1 MSKITM
7 SSLNNLSSWK
17 EIGNHSNKISQ
28 KSLNEIFKED
38 KDRFNKFSI
47 QEKDLLL
54 DFSKNHI
61 DNKMMKLFSQLLV
74 DIDLKGK
81 IHDLFNGEKI
91 NTSENRSVLHFL
103 LRGSYTSKTKELYEN
118 DVKKGLDKLKLFS
131 KKFQNGEL
139 KGYSGKIIKNVINIG
154 IGGSDLG
161 PKMICEALKY
171 YSNRSVNNYFI
182 SNVDPSNLSEV
193 LLNVDP
199 KESIFIISSKS
210 FGTIE
215 TLKNANVC
223 KNWFY
228 NQSKN
233 SESLKK
239 HFFGVTANTKRAKEF
254 GIEEN
259 NIFPIWDWVGGR
271 YSLWSSVG
279 LPIILKIGFEN
290 FEMLL
295 NGANEIDNHFREQP
309 FNNNIPVV
317 LGCLGVLYNNFHNCE
332 THAIFPYDDYLKYL
346 PMYLQQ
352 ADMES
357 NGKNISKNSSE
368 VNYNTG
374 PIIWGD
380 VGTNG
385 QHSFFQLIHQG
396 TKKIPCDFIGFVN
409 SNNEKEELHEILLSN
424 MIGQTM
430 ALMKGKNGAEVEKE
444 LGNKNKYN
452 NYDILKN
459 SKIFKGNKP
468 SNTLLFNKLTP
479 YNLGRLIAIYEH
491 KIFVQGSIWN
501 INSFDQWGVE
511 LGKVLSDEV
520 YNKLKNKD
528 KSYIDNSTK
537 GQLDFIEKFRQ

>member
-1 MSKITM
+1 M

-17 EIGNHSNKISQ
+17 EIGNHSNKISE
-28 KSLNEIFKED
+28 KSLNEIFRED

-81 IHDLFNGEKI
+81 IHDLFDGEKI

-317 LGCLGVLYNNFHNCE
+317 LGCLGILYNNFHNCE

-430 ALMKGKNGAEVEKE
+430 ALMKGKNGTEVEKE

>member
-1 MSKITM
+1 M
-7 SSLNNLSSWK
+7 SSLNKLSSWIN
-17 EIGNHSNKISQ
+17 IGNHFKKISD
-28 KSLNEIFKED
+28 KSLNEMFKQD

-47 QEKDLLL
+47 QSESLLL

-61 DNKMMKLFSQLLV
+61 DDKMMKLFSQLL
-74 DIDLKGK
+74 DQIDLKGK
-81 IHDLFNGEKI
+81 MKDFYNGKKI

-103 LRGSYTSKTKELYEN
+103 LRGSYNSKTKELYYS
-118 DVKKGLDKLKLFS
+118 DVKKGLDKLKSFS
-131 KKFQNGEL
+131 KKFRNGDI
-139 KGYSGKIIKNVINIG
+139 KGCSGKKIKNVINIG

-161 PKMICEALKY
+161 PKMICEALKC
-171 YSNRSVNNYFI
+171 YSNRDIQNYFI

-193 LLNVDP
+193 LQNIDP
-199 KESIFIISSKS
+199 NESIFIISSKS

-215 TLKNANVC
+215 TLKNANIC

-228 NQSKN
+228 NHTKTSEDVKN
-233 SESLKK
+233 

-254 GIEEN
+254 GIDEN

-290 FEMLL
+290 FEKLL
-295 NGANEIDNHFREQP
+295 SGANEIDNHFKNEP
-309 FNNNIPVV
+309 YDKNIPII
-317 LGCLGVLYNNFHNCE
+317 LACLGVLYNNFHNCE
-332 THAIFPYDDYLKYL
+332 THAIFPYDHYLKYL

-357 NGKNISKNSSE
+357 NGKNTSKDSLE
-368 VNYNTG
+368 VKYSTG
-374 PIIWGD
+374 PILWGD

-430 ALMKGKNGAEVEKE
+430 ALMKGKKMEEVEKE
-444 LGNKNKYN
+444 LGSKTKYS
-452 NYDILKN
+452 NYEILKN
-459 SKIFKGNKP
+459 SKVFKGNKP
-468 SNTLLFNKLTP
+468 SNTLLFDKLSP

-491 KIFVQGSIWN
+491 KIFVQGCIWN

-511 LGKVLSDEV
+511 LGKMLSDEI
-520 YNKLKNKD
+520 YKKINKND
-528 KSYIDNSTK
+528 RSNIDNSTS
-537 GQLDFIEKFRQ
+537 GQLDFIKKFRQ

>member
-1 MSKITM
+1 M
-7 SSLNNLSSWK
+7 SSLNKLSSWK
-17 EIGNHSNKISQ
+17 EIGNHSNKISE
-28 KSLNEIFKED
+28 KSLNEIFMED

-47 QEKDLLL
+47 LENDLLL

-61 DNKMMKLFSQLLV
+61 DDKMMELFSRLLV

-81 IHDLFNGEKI
+81 IHNLFNGEKI

-103 LRGSYTSKTKELYEN
+103 LRGTYTSKTKELYEN
-118 DVKKGLDKLKLFS
+118 DVKKGLEKLKLFS
-131 KKFQNGEL
+131 KKFQNGEII
-139 KGYSGKIIKNVINIG
+139 GYSGKKIKNVINIG

-161 PKMICEALKY
+161 PKMICEGLKY

-193 LLNVDP
+193 LLNIDP
-199 KESIFIISSKS
+199 EESIFIISSKS

-215 TLKNANVC
+215 TLKNANIC
-223 KNWFY
+223 KNWFKDKSHN
-228 NQSKN
+228 NQ
-233 SESLKK
+233 SLKK
-239 HFFGVTANTKRAKEF
+239 HFFGVTANTKKAKAF

-279 LPIILKIGFEN
+279 LPIILKIGYEN

-295 NGANEIDNHFREQP
+295 NGANEIDNHFREKP
-309 FNNNIPVV
+309 FDKNIPVV
-317 LGCLGVLYNNFHNCE
+317 LACLGILYNNFHNCE

-357 NGKNISKNSSE
+357 NGKNISKDSSE

-374 PIIWGD
+374 PILWGD

-396 TKKIPCDFIGFVN
+396 TKKIPCDFIGFIN

-424 MIGQTM
+424 MVGQTM
-430 ALMKGKNGAEVEKE
+430 ALMKGKNVLEVKEE
-444 LGNKNKYN
+444 LGDESKYT
-452 NYDILKN
+452 NYEIIKN
-459 SKIFKGNKP
+459 SKVFKGNKP
-468 SNTLLFNKLTP
+468 SNTLLFDKLTP

-491 KIFVQGSIWN
+491 KIFVQGCIWN

-511 LGKVLSDEV
+511 LGKVLSDEI
-520 YNKLKNKD
+520 YEKIKNKD
-528 KSYIDNSTK
+528 RSEIDNSTK

>member
-1 MSKITM
+1 M

-171 YSNRSVNNYFI
+171 YSNRSLNNYFI

-317 LGCLGVLYNNFHNCE
+317 LGCLGILYNNFHNCE

>member
-1 MSKITM
+1 M
-7 SSLNNLSSWK
+7 SSLNKLSSWK
-17 EIGNHSNKISQ
+17 EIGNHSNKISE
-28 KSLNEIFKED
+28 KSLNEIFMED

-47 QEKDLLL
+47 LENDLLL

-61 DNKMMKLFSQLLV
+61 DDKMMELFSRLLV

-81 IHDLFNGEKI
+81 IHNLFNGEKI

-103 LRGSYTSKTKELYEN
+103 LRGTYTSKTKELYEN
-118 DVKKGLDKLKLFS
+118 DVKKGLKKLKLFS
-131 KKFQNGEL
+131 KKFQNGEII
-139 KGYSGKIIKNVINIG
+139 GYSGKKIKNVINIG

-161 PKMICEALKY
+161 PKMICEGLKY

-193 LLNVDP
+193 LLNINP
-199 KESIFIISSKS
+199 EESIFIISSKS

-215 TLKNANVC
+215 TLKNANIC
-223 KNWFY
+223 KNWFKDK
-228 NQSKN
+228 SKN
-233 SESLKK
+233 TQNLKK
-239 HFFGVTANTKRAKEF
+239 HFFGVTANTKKAKAF

-279 LPIILKIGFEN
+279 LPIILKIGYEN

-295 NGANEIDNHFREQP
+295 NGANEIDNHFREKP
-309 FNNNIPVV
+309 FDKNIPVV
-317 LGCLGVLYNNFHNCE
+317 LACLGILYNNFHNCE

-357 NGKNISKNSSE
+357 NGKNISKDSSE

-374 PIIWGD
+374 PILWGD

-396 TKKIPCDFIGFVN
+396 TKKIPCDFIGFIN

-424 MIGQTM
+424 MVGQTM
-430 ALMKGKNGAEVEKE
+430 ALMKGKNILEVKEE
-444 LGNKNKYN
+444 LGDESKYT
-452 NYDILKN
+452 NYEIIKN
-459 SKIFKGNKP
+459 SKVFKGNKP
-468 SNTLLFNKLTP
+468 SNTILFNKLTP

-491 KIFVQGSIWN
+491 KIFVQGCIWN

-511 LGKVLSDEV
+511 LGKVLSDEI
-520 YNKLKNKD
+520 YQKIKNKD
-528 KSYIDNSTK
+528 RSDIDNSTK

>member
-1 MSKITM
+1 M
-7 SSLNNLSSWK
+7 SSLNKLSSWK
-17 EIGNHSNKISQ
+17 EIGNHSNKISE
-28 KSLNEIFKED
+28 KSLNEIFRED

-47 QEKDLLL
+47 QERDLLL

-61 DNKMMKLFSQLLV
+61 DDKMMKLFSQLLG

-81 IHDLFNGEKI
+81 IYDLFNGEKI

-118 DVKKGLDKLKLFS
+118 DVKKGLDKLKSFS
-131 KKFQNGEL
+131 KKFQNGQIV
-139 KGYSGKIIKNVINIG
+139 GYSGKIIKNVINIG

-161 PKMICEALKY
+161 PKMICEGLKY
-171 YSNRSVNNYFI
+171 YSNRNVTNYFI

-193 LLNVDP
+193 LLDIDP
-199 KESIFIISSKS
+199 EESIFIISSKS

-223 KNWFY
+223 KNWFKDQSNS
-228 NQSKN
+228 NQ
-233 SESLKK
+233 SLKK
-239 HFFGVTANTKRAKEF
+239 HFFGVTANTKKAKEF

-295 NGANEIDNHFREQP
+295 NGANEIDNHFKEQP
-309 FNNNIPVV
+309 FDKNIPVI
-317 LGCLGVLYNNFHNCE
+317 LACLGILYNNFHNCE

-357 NGKNISKNSSE
+357 NGKNISKDSSE

-374 PIIWGD
+374 PILWGD

-424 MIGQTM
+424 MVGQTM
-430 ALMKGKNGAEVEKE
+430 ALMKGKNILEVKEE
-444 LGNKNKYN
+444 LGSDSKYI
-452 NYDILKN
+452 NYEILKN
-459 SKIFKGNKP
+459 SKVFKGNKP
-468 SNTLLFNKLTP
+468 SNTLLFDKLTP

-491 KIFVQGSIWN
+491 KIFVQGCIWN

-520 YNKLKNKD
+520 YKKIKNKD
-528 KSYIDNSTK
+528 RSDIDTSTI

>member
-1 MSKITM
+1 M
-7 SSLNNLSSWK
+7 SSLNKLSSWK
-17 EIGNHSNKISQ
+17 EIGNHSNKIRE
-28 KSLNEIFKED
+28 KSLNEIFMED

-47 QEKDLLL
+47 QENDLLL

-61 DNKMMKLFSQLLV
+61 DDKMMKLFSQLLV

-103 LRGSYTSKTKELYEN
+103 LRGTYTSKTKELYEN
-118 DVKKGLDKLKLFS
+118 DVKKGLEKLKLFS
-131 KKFQNGEL
+131 KKFQNGEII
-139 KGYSGKIIKNVINIG
+139 GYSGKKIKNVINIG

-161 PKMICEALKY
+161 PKMICEGLKY

-193 LLNVDP
+193 LLNIDP
-199 KESIFIISSKS
+199 EESIFIISSKS

-215 TLKNANVC
+215 TLKNANIC
-223 KNWFY
+223 KNWFKDK
-228 NQSKN
+228 SKN
-233 SESLKK
+233 NQSLKK
-239 HFFGVTANTKRAKEF
+239 HFFGVTANTKKAKAF

-279 LPIILKIGFEN
+279 LPIILKIGYEN

-295 NGANEIDNHFREQP
+295 NGANEIDNHFREKP
-309 FNNNIPVV
+309 FDKNIPVV
-317 LGCLGVLYNNFHNCE
+317 LACLGILYNNFHNCE

-357 NGKNISKNSSE
+357 NGKNISKDSSE

-374 PIIWGD
+374 PILWGD

-409 SNNEKEELHEILLSN
+409 SNNEKRELHEILLSN
-424 MIGQTM
+424 MVGQTM
-430 ALMKGKNGAEVEKE
+430 ALMKGKNILEVKEE
-444 LGNKNKYN
+444 LGDESKYT
-452 NYDILKN
+452 NYEIIKN

-468 SNTLLFNKLTP
+468 SNTLLFDKLTP

-491 KIFVQGSIWN
+491 KIFVQGCIWN

-520 YNKLKNKD
+520 YEKIKNKD
-528 KSYIDNSTK
+528 RSEIDNSTI

>member
-1 MSKITM
+1 M
-7 SSLNNLSSWK
+7 SSLNKLSSWIN
-17 EIGNHSNKISQ
+17 IGNHFKKISD
-28 KSLNEIFKED
+28 KSLNEMFKQD

-47 QEKDLLL
+47 QSESLLL

-61 DNKMMKLFSQLLV
+61 DDKMMKLFSQLL
-74 DIDLKGK
+74 DQIDLKGK
-81 IHDLFNGEKI
+81 MKDFYNGKKI

-103 LRGSYTSKTKELYEN
+103 LRGSYNSKTKELYYS
-118 DVKKGLDKLKLFS
+118 DVKKGLDKLKSFS
-131 KKFQNGEL
+131 KKFRNGDI
-139 KGYSGKIIKNVINIG
+139 KGCSGKKIKNVINIG

-161 PKMICEALKY
+161 PKMICEALKC
-171 YSNRSVNNYFI
+171 YSNRDIQNYFI

-193 LLNVDP
+193 LQNIDP
-199 KESIFIISSKS
+199 NESIFIISSKS

-215 TLKNANVC
+215 TLKNANIC

-228 NQSKN
+228 NHIKTSKDVKN
-233 SESLKK
+233 

-254 GIEEN
+254 GIDEN

-290 FEMLL
+290 FEKLL
-295 NGANEIDNHFREQP
+295 SGANEIDNHFKNEP
-309 FNNNIPVV
+309 YDKNIPII
-317 LGCLGVLYNNFHNCE
+317 LACLGVLYNNFHNCE
-332 THAIFPYDDYLKYL
+332 THAIFPYDHYLKYL

-357 NGKNISKNSSE
+357 NGKNTSKDSLE
-368 VNYNTG
+368 VKYSTG
-374 PIIWGD
+374 PILWGD

-430 ALMKGKNGAEVEKE
+430 ALMKGKKMEEVEKE
-444 LGNKNKYN
+444 LGSKTKYS
-452 NYDILKN
+452 NYEILKN
-459 SKIFKGNKP
+459 SKVFKGNKP
-468 SNTLLFNKLTP
+468 SNTLLFDKLTP

-491 KIFVQGSIWN
+491 KIFVQGCIWN

-511 LGKVLSDEV
+511 LGKMLSEEV
-520 YNKLKNKD
+520 YKKINKND
-528 KSYIDNSTK
+528 RSNIDNSTS
-537 GQLDFIEKFRQ
+537 GQLDFIKKFRQ

>member
-1 MSKITM
+1 M
-7 SSLNNLSSWK
+7 SSLNKLSSWID
-17 EIGNHSNKISQ
+17 IGNHSKKISN
-28 KSLNEIFKED
+28 KSLNEMFKED

-47 QEKDLLL
+47 QSESLLL

-61 DNKMMKLFSQLLV
+61 DDKMMKLFSQLL
-74 DIDLKGK
+74 DEIDLKGK
-81 IHDLFNGEKI
+81 MKDFYNGKKI

-103 LRGSYTSKTKELYEN
+103 LRGSYNSKTKELYYS
-118 DVKKGLDKLKLFS
+118 DVKKGLDKLKSFS
-131 KKFQNGEL
+131 KKFRNGDI
-139 KGYSGKIIKNVINIG
+139 KGYSGKKIKNVINIG

-161 PKMICEALKY
+161 PKMICEALKC
-171 YSNRSVNNYFI
+171 YSNRDIQNYFI

-193 LLNVDP
+193 LQNIDP
-199 KESIFIISSKS
+199 NESIFIISSKS

-215 TLKNANVC
+215 TLKNANIC

-228 NQSKN
+228 NHIKTSEDVKN
-233 SESLKK
+233 

-254 GIEEN
+254 GIDEN

-290 FEMLL
+290 FEKLL
-295 NGANEIDNHFREQP
+295 SGANEIDNHFKNEP
-309 FNNNIPVV
+309 YDKNIPII
-317 LGCLGVLYNNFHNCE
+317 LACLGVLYNNFHNCE
-332 THAIFPYDDYLKYL
+332 THAIFPYDHYLKYL

-357 NGKNISKNSSE
+357 NGKNTSKDSLE
-368 VNYNTG
+368 VKYSTG
-374 PIIWGD
+374 PILWGD

-430 ALMKGKNGAEVEKE
+430 ALMKGKKMEEVEKE
-444 LGNKNKYN
+444 LGSKTKYS
-452 NYDILKN
+452 NYEILKN
-459 SKIFKGNKP
+459 SKVFKGNKP
-468 SNTLLFNKLTP
+468 SNTLLFDKLTP

-491 KIFVQGSIWN
+491 KIFVQGCIWN

-511 LGKVLSDEV
+511 LGKMLSEEV
-520 YNKLKNKD
+520 YKKINKND
-528 KSYIDNSTK
+528 RSNIDNSTS
-537 GQLDFIEKFRQ
+537 GQLDFIKKFRQ

>member
-1 MSKITM
+1 M

-81 IHDLFNGEKI
+81 INDLFNGEKI

-215 TLKNANVC
+215 TLKNANLC

-317 LGCLGVLYNNFHNCE
+317 LGCLGILYNNFHNCE

>member
-1 MSKITM
+1 M
-7 SSLNNLSSWK
+7 SSLNKLSSWK
-17 EIGNHSNKISQ
+17 EIGNHSNKITE
-28 KSLNEIFKED
+28 KSLNEIFMED

-47 QEKDLLL
+47 LENDLLL

-61 DNKMMKLFSQLLV
+61 DDKMMELFTQLLV

-103 LRGSYTSKTKELYEN
+103 LRGTYTSKTKELYEN
-118 DVKKGLDKLKLFS
+118 DVKEGLEKLKLFS
-131 KKFQNGEL
+131 KKFQNEEII
-139 KGYSGKIIKNVINIG
+139 GYSGKKIKNVINIG

-161 PKMICEALKY
+161 PKMICEGLKY

-193 LLNVDP
+193 LLNIDP
-199 KESIFIISSKS
+199 EESIFIISSKS

-215 TLKNANVC
+215 TLKNANIC
-223 KNWFY
+223 KNWFKDKSHN
-228 NQSKN
+228 NQ
-233 SESLKK
+233 SLKK
-239 HFFGVTANTKRAKEF
+239 HFFGVTANTKKAKAF

-279 LPIILKIGFEN
+279 LPIILKIGYEN

-295 NGANEIDNHFREQP
+295 NGANEIDNHFREKP
-309 FNNNIPVV
+309 FDKNIPVV
-317 LGCLGVLYNNFHNCE
+317 LACLGILYNNFHNCE

-357 NGKNISKNSSE
+357 NGKNISKDSSE

-374 PIIWGD
+374 PILWGD

-396 TKKIPCDFIGFVN
+396 TKKIPCDFVGFVN

-424 MIGQTM
+424 MVGQTM
-430 ALMKGKNGAEVEKE
+430 ALMKGKNILEVKEE
-444 LGNKNKYN
+444 LGNESKYT
-452 NYDILKN
+452 NYEIIKN
-459 SKIFKGNKP
+459 SKVFKGNKP
-468 SNTLLFNKLTP
+468 SNTILFDKLTP

-491 KIFVQGSIWN
+491 KIFVQGCIWN

-511 LGKVLSDEV
+511 LGKVLSDEI
-520 YNKLKNKD
+520 YEKIKNKD
-528 KSYIDNSTK
+528 RSDIDNSTK

>member
-1 MSKITM
+1 M
-7 SSLNNLSSWK
+7 SSLNKLSSWK
-17 EIGNHSNKISQ
+17 EIGNHSNKISE
-28 KSLNEIFKED
+28 KSLNEIFKKD

-54 DFSKNHI
+54 DFSKNHL
-61 DNKMMKLFSQLLV
+61 DDKMMKLFSQLLV

-118 DVKKGLDKLKLFS
+118 DVKKGLEKLKLFS
-131 KKFQNGEL
+131 KKFQNGEII
-139 KGYSGKIIKNVINIG
+139 GYSGKKIKNVINIG

-161 PKMICEALKY
+161 PKMICEGLKY

-193 LLNVDP
+193 LLNIDP
-199 KESIFIISSKS
+199 EESIFIISSKS

-215 TLKNANVC
+215 TLKNANIC
-223 KNWFY
+223 KNWFKDK
-228 NQSKN
+228 SKN
-233 SESLKK
+233 NQSLKK
-239 HFFGVTANTKRAKEF
+239 HFFGVTANTKKAKAF

-279 LPIILKIGFEN
+279 LPIILKIGYEN

-295 NGANEIDNHFREQP
+295 NGANEIDNHFREKP
-309 FNNNIPVV
+309 FDKNIPVV
-317 LGCLGVLYNNFHNCE
+317 LACLGILYNNFHNCE

-357 NGKNISKNSSE
+357 NGKNISKDLSE

-374 PIIWGD
+374 PILWGD

-424 MIGQTM
+424 MVGQTM
-430 ALMKGKNGAEVEKE
+430 ALMKGKNILDVKEE
-444 LGNKNKYN
+444 LGDESKYT
-452 NYDILKN
+452 NYEIIKN
-459 SKIFKGNKP
+459 SKVFKGNKP
-468 SNTLLFNKLTP
+468 SNTLLFDKLTP

-491 KIFVQGSIWN
+491 KIFVQGCIWN

-511 LGKVLSDEV
+511 LGKVLSDKV
-520 YNKLKNKD
+520 YEKIKNKD
-528 KSYIDNSTK
+528 RSDIDNSTR

>member
-1 MSKITM
+1 M
-7 SSLNNLSSWK
+7 SSLNKLSSWK
-17 EIGNHSNKISQ
+17 EIGNHSNKISER
-28 KSLNEIFKED
+28 SLNEIFMED

-47 QEKDLLL
+47 QENDLLL
-54 DFSKNHI
+54 DYSKNHI
-61 DNKMMKLFSQLLV
+61 DDKMMKLFSQLMD

-103 LRGSYTSKTKELYEN
+103 LRGTYTSKTKELYET
-118 DVKKGLDKLKLFS
+118 DVKKGLDKLKSFS
-131 KKFQNGEL
+131 KKFQNGEIV
-139 KGYSGKIIKNVINIG
+139 GYSGKKIKNVINIG

-161 PKMICEALKY
+161 PKMICEGLKY
-171 YSNRSVNNYFI
+171 FSDRSVNNYFI

-193 LLNVDP
+193 LLNINP
-199 KESIFIISSKS
+199 EESIFIISSKS

-215 TLKNANVC
+215 TLKNANIC
-223 KNWFY
+223 KNWFEGRS
-228 NQSKN
+228 NNNK
-233 SESLKK
+233 SLKK
-239 HFFGVTANTKRAKEF
+239 HFFGVTANTKKAKAF

-279 LPIILKIGFEN
+279 LPIILKIGYEN

-295 NGANEIDNHFREQP
+295 NGANDIDNHFREKP
-309 FNNNIPVV
+309 FDKNIPVV
-317 LGCLGVLYNNFHNCE
+317 LACLGILYNNFHNCE

-357 NGKNISKNSSE
+357 NGKNISKDSSE

-374 PIIWGD
+374 PILWGD

-424 MIGQTM
+424 MVGQTM
-430 ALMKGKNGAEVEKE
+430 ALMKGKNILEVEEE
-444 LGNKNKYN
+444 LGDESKYI
-452 NYDILKN
+452 NYEVIKN

-468 SNTLLFNKLTP
+468 SNTLLFDNLTP

-491 KIFVQGSIWN
+491 KIFVQGCIWN

-511 LGKVLSDEV
+511 LGKVLSDEI
-520 YNKLKNKD
+520 YEKIKSKD
-528 KSYIDNSTK
+528 RSDIDNSTK
-537 GQLDFIEKFRQ
+537 GQLDFIDKFRQ

>member
-1 MSKITM
+1 M
-7 SSLNNLSSWK
+7 SSLNKLSSWK
-17 EIGNHSNKISQ
+17 EIGNHSNKITE
-28 KSLNEIFKED
+28 KSLNEIFMED

-47 QEKDLLL
+47 QENDLLL

-61 DNKMMKLFSQLLV
+61 DDKMMKLFSQLLV

-81 IHDLFNGEKI
+81 IHDLFNGKNI

-103 LRGSYTSKTKELYEN
+103 LRGTYTSKTKELYEN
-118 DVKKGLDKLKLFS
+118 DVKKGLEKLKLFS
-131 KKFQNGEL
+131 KKFQNGEI
-139 KGYSGKIIKNVINIG
+139 KGYSGKKIKNVINIG

-161 PKMICEALKY
+161 PKMICEGLKY

-193 LLNVDP
+193 LLNINP
-199 KESIFIISSKS
+199 EESIFIISSKS

-215 TLKNANVC
+215 TLKNANIC
-223 KNWFY
+223 KNWFKDIS
-228 NQSKN
+228 NNNHSI
-233 SESLKK
+233 KK
-239 HFFGVTANTKRAKEF
+239 HFFGVTANRKKAKVF

-279 LPIILKIGFEN
+279 LPIILKIGYEN

-295 NGANEIDNHFREQP
+295 NGANEIDNHFREKP
-309 FNNNIPVV
+309 FDKNIPVV
-317 LGCLGVLYNNFHNCE
+317 LACLGILYNNFHNCE
-332 THAIFPYDDYLKYL
+332 THAIFPYDNYLKYL

-357 NGKNISKNSSE
+357 NGKNISKDSSE

-374 PIIWGD
+374 PILWGD

-424 MIGQTM
+424 MVGQTM
-430 ALMKGKNGAEVEKE
+430 ALMKGKNILEVEEE
-444 LGNKNKYN
+444 LGDESKYT
-452 NYDILKN
+452 NYEIIKN
-459 SKIFKGNKP
+459 SKVFKGNKP
-468 SNTLLFNKLTP
+468 SNTLLFDKLTP
-479 YNLGRLIAIYEH
+479 HNLGRLIAIYEH
-491 KIFVQGSIWN
+491 KIFVQGCIWN

-511 LGKVLSDEV
+511 LGKVLSDEI
-520 YNKLKNKD
+520 YKKIKNKD
-528 KSYIDNSTK
+528 RSDIDNSTK
-537 GQLDFIEKFRQ
+537 GQLDFIDKFRQ

>member
-1 MSKITM
+1 M
-7 SSLNNLSSWK
+7 SSLNKLSSWK
-17 EIGNHSNKISQ
+17 EIGNHSNKISE
-28 KSLNEIFKED
+28 KSLNEIFKKD

-47 QEKDLLL
+47 QEKELLL
-54 DFSKNHI
+54 DFSKNHL
-61 DNKMMKLFSQLLV
+61 DDKMMKLFSQLLV

-118 DVKKGLDKLKLFS
+118 DVKKGLEKLKLFS
-131 KKFQNGEL
+131 KKFQNGEII
-139 KGYSGKIIKNVINIG
+139 GYSGKKIKNVINIG

-161 PKMICEALKY
+161 PKMICEGLKY

-193 LLNVDP
+193 LLNIDP
-199 KESIFIISSKS
+199 EESIFIISSKS

-215 TLKNANVC
+215 TLKNANIC
-223 KNWFY
+223 KNWFKDK
-228 NQSKN
+228 SKN
-233 SESLKK
+233 NQSLKK
-239 HFFGVTANTKRAKEF
+239 HFFGVTANTKKAKAF

-279 LPIILKIGFEN
+279 LPIILKIGYEN

-295 NGANEIDNHFREQP
+295 NGANEIDNHFREKP
-309 FNNNIPVV
+309 FDKNIPVV
-317 LGCLGVLYNNFHNCE
+317 LACLGILYNNFHNCE

-357 NGKNISKNSSE
+357 NGKNISKDLSE

-374 PIIWGD
+374 PILWGD

-424 MIGQTM
+424 MVGQTM
-430 ALMKGKNGAEVEKE
+430 ALMKGKNILDVKEE
-444 LGNKNKYN
+444 LGDESKYT
-452 NYDILKN
+452 NYEIIKN
-459 SKIFKGNKP
+459 SKVFKGNKP
-468 SNTLLFNKLTP
+468 SNTLLFDKLTP

-491 KIFVQGSIWN
+491 KIFVQGCIWN

-520 YNKLKNKD
+520 YEKIKNKD
-528 KSYIDNSTK
+528 RSDIDNSTR

>member
-1 MSKITM
+1 M
-7 SSLNNLSSWK
+7 SSLNKLSSWK
-17 EIGNHSNKISQ
+17 EIGNHSNKITE
-28 KSLNEIFKED
+28 KSLNEIFMED

-47 QEKDLLL
+47 QENDLLL

-61 DNKMMKLFSQLLV
+61 DYKMMKLFTQLLV

-103 LRGSYTSKTKELYEN
+103 LRGTYTSKTKELYEN
-118 DVKKGLDKLKLFS
+118 DVKKGLEKLKLFS
-131 KKFQNGEL
+131 KKFQNGEII
-139 KGYSGKIIKNVINIG
+139 GYSGKKIKNVINIG

-161 PKMICEALKY
+161 PKMICEGLKY

-193 LLNVDP
+193 LLNIDP
-199 KESIFIISSKS
+199 EESIFIISSKS

-215 TLKNANVC
+215 TLKNANIC
-223 KNWFY
+223 KNWFKNKSQN
-228 NQSKN
+228 NQ
-233 SESLKK
+233 SLKK
-239 HFFGVTANTKRAKEF
+239 HFYGVTANTKKAKAF

-279 LPIILKIGFEN
+279 LPIILKIGYEN

-295 NGANEIDNHFREQP
+295 NGANEIDNHFREKP
-309 FNNNIPVV
+309 FDKNIPVV
-317 LGCLGVLYNNFHNCE
+317 LACLGILYNNFHNCE

-346 PMYLQQ
+346 PLYLQQ

-357 NGKNISKNSSE
+357 NGKNISKDSSE

-374 PIIWGD
+374 PILWGD

-396 TKKIPCDFIGFVN
+396 TKKIPCDFVGFVN

-424 MIGQTM
+424 MVGQTM
-430 ALMKGKNGAEVEKE
+430 ALMKGKNILEVKEE
-444 LGNKNKYN
+444 LGDESKYT
-452 NYDILKN
+452 NYEIIKN
-459 SKIFKGNKP
+459 SKVFKGNKP
-468 SNTLLFNKLTP
+468 SNTILFDKLTP

-491 KIFVQGSIWN
+491 KIFVQGCIWN

-511 LGKVLSDEV
+511 LGKVLSDEI
-520 YNKLKNKD
+520 YEKIKNKD
-528 KSYIDNSTK
+528 RSDIDNSTK

>member
-1 MSKITM
+1 M
-7 SSLNNLSSWK
+7 SSLNKLSSWK
-17 EIGNHSNKISQ
+17 EIGNHSNKITE
-28 KSLNEIFKED
+28 KSLNEIFMED

-47 QEKDLLL
+47 QENDLLL

-61 DNKMMKLFSQLLV
+61 DDKMMELFSRLLV

-103 LRGSYTSKTKELYEN
+103 LRGTYTSKTKELYEN
-118 DVKKGLDKLKLFS
+118 DVKKGLEKLKLFS
-131 KKFQNGEL
+131 KKFQNGEII
-139 KGYSGKIIKNVINIG
+139 GYSGKKIKNVINIG
-154 IGGSDLG
+154 IGGSNLG
-161 PKMICEALKY
+161 PKMICEGLKY

-193 LLNVDP
+193 LLNIDP
-199 KESIFIISSKS
+199 EESIFIISSKS

-215 TLKNANVC
+215 TLKNANIC
-223 KNWFY
+223 KNWFKNKSQN
-228 NQSKN
+228 NQ
-233 SESLKK
+233 SLKK
-239 HFFGVTANTKRAKEF
+239 HFYGVTANTKKAKAF

-279 LPIILKIGFEN
+279 LPVILKIGYEN

-295 NGANEIDNHFREQP
+295 NGANEIDNHFREKP
-309 FNNNIPVV
+309 FDKNIPVV
-317 LGCLGVLYNNFHNCE
+317 LACLGILYNNFHNCE

-346 PMYLQQ
+346 PLYLQQ

-357 NGKNISKNSSE
+357 NGKNISKDSSE

-374 PIIWGD
+374 PILWGD

-396 TKKIPCDFIGFVN
+396 TKKIPCDFVGFVN

-424 MIGQTM
+424 MVGQTM
-430 ALMKGKNGAEVEKE
+430 ALMKGKNILEVKEE
-444 LGNKNKYN
+444 LGDESKYT
-452 NYDILKN
+452 NYEIIKN
-459 SKIFKGNKP
+459 SKVFKGNKP
-468 SNTLLFNKLTP
+468 SNTILFDKLTP

-491 KIFVQGSIWN
+491 KIFVQGCIWN

-511 LGKVLSDEV
+511 LGKVLSDEI
-520 YNKLKNKD
+520 YEKIKNKD
-528 KSYIDNSTK
+528 RSDIDNSTK

>member
-1 MSKITM
+1 M
-7 SSLNNLSSWK
+7 SSLNKLSSWK
-17 EIGNHSNKISQ
+17 EIGNHSNKISE
-28 KSLNEIFKED
+28 KSLNEIFIDD

-47 QEKDLLL
+47 QENDLLL
-54 DFSKNHI
+54 DYSKNHI
-61 DNKMMKLFSQLLV
+61 DDKMMKLFSQLMD

-103 LRGSYTSKTKELYEN
+103 LRGTYTSKTKELYET
-118 DVKKGLDKLKLFS
+118 DIKKGLDKLKSFS
-131 KKFQNGEL
+131 KKFQNGEIV
-139 KGYSGKIIKNVINIG
+139 GYSGKKIKNVINIG

-161 PKMICEALKY
+161 PKMICEGLKY
-171 YSNRSVNNYFI
+171 FSDRSVNNYFI

-193 LLNVDP
+193 LLNINP
-199 KESIFIISSKS
+199 EESIFIISSKS

-215 TLKNANVC
+215 TLKNANIC
-223 KNWFY
+223 KNWFEGRS
-228 NQSKN
+228 NNNK
-233 SESLKK
+233 SLKK
-239 HFFGVTANTKRAKEF
+239 HFFGVTANTKKAKAF

-279 LPIILKIGFEN
+279 LPIVLKIGYEN

-295 NGANEIDNHFREQP
+295 NGANEIDNHFREKP
-309 FNNNIPVV
+309 FDKNIPVV
-317 LGCLGVLYNNFHNCE
+317 LACLGILYNNFHNCE

-357 NGKNISKNSSE
+357 NGKNISKDSSE

-374 PIIWGD
+374 PILWGD

-424 MIGQTM
+424 MVGQTM
-430 ALMKGKNGAEVEKE
+430 ALMKGKNILEVEEE
-444 LGNKNKYN
+444 LGDESKYT
-452 NYDILKN
+452 NYEIIKN
-459 SKIFKGNKP
+459 SKVFKGNKP
-468 SNTLLFNKLTP
+468 SNTFLFDNLTP

-491 KIFVQGSIWN
+491 KIFVQGCIWN

-511 LGKVLSDEV
+511 LGKVLSDKIYE
-520 YNKLKNKD
+520 KIKSKD
-528 KSYIDNSTK
+528 RSDIDNSTK
-537 GQLDFIEKFRQ
+537 GQLDFIDKFRQ

>member
-1 MSKITM
+1 M
-7 SSLNNLSSWK
+7 SSLNKLSSWK
-17 EIGNHSNKISQ
+17 EIGNHSNKISE
-28 KSLNEIFKED
+28 KSLNEIFMED

-47 QEKDLLL
+47 LENDLLL

-61 DNKMMKLFSQLLV
+61 DDKMMELFSRLLV

-103 LRGSYTSKTKELYEN
+103 LRGTYTSKTKELYEN
-118 DVKKGLDKLKLFS
+118 DVKKGLEKLKLFS
-131 KKFQNGEL
+131 KKFQNGEII
-139 KGYSGKIIKNVINIG
+139 GYSGKKIKNVINIG

-161 PKMICEALKY
+161 PKMICEGLKY

-193 LLNVDP
+193 LLNINP
-199 KESIFIISSKS
+199 EESIFIISSKS

-215 TLKNANVC
+215 TLKNANIC
-223 KNWFY
+223 KNWFKDK
-228 NQSKN
+228 SKN
-233 SESLKK
+233 NQSLKK
-239 HFFGVTANTKRAKEF
+239 HFFGVTANTKKAKAF

-279 LPIILKIGFEN
+279 LPIILKIGYEN

-295 NGANEIDNHFREQP
+295 NGANEIDNHFREKP
-309 FNNNIPVV
+309 FDKNIPVV
-317 LGCLGVLYNNFHNCE
+317 LACLGILYNNFHNCE

-357 NGKNISKNSSE
+357 NGKNISKDSSE

-374 PIIWGD
+374 PILWGD

-424 MIGQTM
+424 MVGQTM
-430 ALMKGKNGAEVEKE
+430 ALMKGKNILEVKEE
-444 LGNKNKYN
+444 LGDESKYT
-452 NYDILKN
+452 NYEIIKN
-459 SKIFKGNKP
+459 SKVFKGNKP
-468 SNTLLFNKLTP
+468 SNTILFDKLTP

-491 KIFVQGSIWN
+491 KIFVQGCIWN

-511 LGKVLSDEV
+511 LGKVLSDEI
-520 YNKLKNKD
+520 YEKIKNKD
-528 KSYIDNSTK
+528 RSDIDNSTK

>member
-1 MSKITM
+1 M

-317 LGCLGVLYNNFHNCE
+317 LGCLGILYNNFHKCE

-430 ALMKGKNGAEVEKE
+430 ALMKGKNGTEVEKE
-444 LGNKNKYN
+444 LGNKNKYK

-491 KIFVQGSIWN
+491 KIFVQGCIWN

>member
-1 MSKITM
+1 M
-7 SSLNNLSSWK
+7 SSLNKLSSWID
-17 EIGNHSNKISQ
+17 IGNHSKKISN
-28 KSLNEIFKED
+28 KSLNEMFKED

-47 QEKDLLL
+47 QGESLLL

-61 DNKMMKLFSQLLV
+61 DDKMMKLFSQLL
-74 DIDLKGK
+74 DEIDLKGK
-81 IHDLFNGEKI
+81 IKDFYNGKKI

-103 LRGSYTSKTKELYEN
+103 LRGSYNSKTRELYYS
-118 DVKKGLDKLKLFS
+118 DVKKSLDKLKSFS
-131 KKFQNGEL
+131 KKFRNGDI
-139 KGYSGKIIKNVINIG
+139 KGYSGKKIKNVINIG

-161 PKMICEALKY
+161 PKMICEALKC
-171 YSNRSVNNYFI
+171 YSNRDIQNYFI

-193 LLNVDP
+193 LQNIDP
-199 KESIFIISSKS
+199 NESIFIISSKS

-215 TLKNANVC
+215 TLKNANIC

-228 NQSKN
+228 NHTKTSVDVKN
-233 SESLKK
+233 

-254 GIEEN
+254 GIDEN

-290 FEMLL
+290 FKKLL
-295 NGANEIDNHFREQP
+295 SGANEIDNHFKNEP
-309 FNNNIPVV
+309 YDKNIPII
-317 LGCLGVLYNNFHNCE
+317 LACLGVLYNNFHNCE
-332 THAIFPYDDYLKYL
+332 THAIFPYDHYLKYL

-357 NGKNISKNSSE
+357 NGKNTSKDSLE
-368 VNYNTG
+368 VKYSTG
-374 PIIWGD
+374 PILWGD

-430 ALMKGKNGAEVEKE
+430 ALMKGKKMKEVEKE
-444 LGNKNKYN
+444 LGSETKYL
-452 NYDILKN
+452 NYEILKN
-459 SKIFKGNKP
+459 SKVFKGNKP
-468 SNTLLFNKLTP
+468 SNTLLFDKLTP

-491 KIFVQGSIWN
+491 KIFVQGCIWN

-511 LGKVLSDEV
+511 LGKILSDEV
-520 YNKLKNKD
+520 YKKIKKND
-528 KSYIDNSTK
+528 RSNIDNSTS
-537 GQLDFIEKFRQ
+537 GQLDFIKKFRQ

>member
-1 MSKITM
+1 M
-7 SSLNNLSSWK
+7 SSLNKLSSWK
-17 EIGNHSNKISQ
+17 EIGNHSNKISE
-28 KSLNEIFKED
+28 KSLNEIFIDD

-47 QEKDLLL
+47 QENDLLL
-54 DFSKNHI
+54 DYSKNHI
-61 DNKMMKLFSQLLV
+61 DDKMMKLFSQLMD

-103 LRGSYTSKTKELYEN
+103 LRGTYTSKTKELYET
-118 DVKKGLDKLKLFS
+118 DIKKGLDKLKSFS
-131 KKFQNGEL
+131 KKFQNGEIV
-139 KGYSGKIIKNVINIG
+139 GYSGKKIKNVINIG

-161 PKMICEALKY
+161 PKMICEGLKY
-171 YSNRSVNNYFI
+171 FSDRSVNNYFI

-193 LLNVDP
+193 LLNINP
-199 KESIFIISSKS
+199 EESIFIISSKS

-215 TLKNANVC
+215 TLKNANIC
-223 KNWFY
+223 KNWFEGRS
-228 NQSKN
+228 NNNK
-233 SESLKK
+233 SLKK
-239 HFFGVTANTKRAKEF
+239 HFFGVTANTKKAKAF

-279 LPIILKIGFEN
+279 LPIVLKIGYEN

-295 NGANEIDNHFREQP
+295 NGANEIDNHFREKP
-309 FNNNIPVV
+309 FDKNIPVV
-317 LGCLGVLYNNFHNCE
+317 LACLGILYNNFHNCE
-332 THAIFPYDDYLKYL
+332 THAIFPYDHYLKYL

-357 NGKNISKNSSE
+357 NGKNISKDSSE

-374 PIIWGD
+374 PILWGD

-424 MIGQTM
+424 MVGQTM
-430 ALMKGKNGAEVEKE
+430 ALMKGKNILEVEEE
-444 LGNKNKYN
+444 LGDESKYI
-452 NYDILKN
+452 NYEVIKN

-468 SNTLLFNKLTP
+468 SNTLLFDNLTP

-491 KIFVQGSIWN
+491 KIFVQGCIWN

-511 LGKVLSDEV
+511 LGKVLSDKIYE
-520 YNKLKNKD
+520 KIKSKD
-528 KSYIDNSTK
+528 RSDIDNSTK
-537 GQLDFIEKFRQ
+537 GQLDFIDKFRQ

>member
-1 MSKITM
+1 M
-7 SSLNNLSSWK
+7 SSLNKLSSWID
-17 EIGNHSNKISQ
+17 IGNHFKKISD
-28 KSLNEIFKED
+28 KSLNEMFKED
-38 KDRFNKFSI
+38 KDRFNKFSV
-47 QEKDLLL
+47 QRKNLLL

-61 DNKMMKLFSQLLV
+61 DDKMMKLFSQLL
-74 DIDLKGK
+74 DEIDLKGK
-81 IHDLFNGEKI
+81 MKDFYNGKKI

-103 LRGSYTSKTKELYEN
+103 LRGSYNSKTKELYYR
-118 DVKKGLDKLKLFS
+118 DVKKGLDKLKSFS
-131 KKFQNGEL
+131 KKFRNGDI
-139 KGYSGKIIKNVINIG
+139 KGCSGKKIKNVINIG

-171 YSNRSVNNYFI
+171 YSNRDIQNYFI

-193 LLNVDP
+193 LQNIDP
-199 KESIFIISSKS
+199 NESIFIISSKS

-215 TLKNANVC
+215 TLKNANIC

-228 NQSKN
+228 NHTKTSVDVKN
-233 SESLKK
+233 
-239 HFFGVTANTKRAKEF
+239 HFFGVTANTERAKEF
-254 GIEEN
+254 GIDEN

-290 FEMLL
+290 FEKLL
-295 NGANEIDNHFREQP
+295 SGANEIDNHFKNEP
-309 FNNNIPVV
+309 YDKNIPII
-317 LGCLGVLYNNFHNCE
+317 LACLGVLYNNFHNCE
-332 THAIFPYDDYLKYL
+332 THAIFPYDHYLKYL

-357 NGKNISKNSSE
+357 NGKNTSKDSME
-368 VNYNTG
+368 VKYSTG
-374 PIIWGD
+374 PILWGD

-430 ALMKGKNGAEVEKE
+430 ALMKGKKMEEVEKE
-444 LGNKNKYN
+444 LGSKT
-452 NYDILKN
+452 NYLNYEILKN
-459 SKIFKGNKP
+459 SKVFKGNKP
-468 SNTLLFNKLTP
+468 SNTLLFDKLTP

-491 KIFVQGSIWN
+491 KIFVQGCIWN

-511 LGKVLSDEV
+511 LGKMLSDEV
-520 YNKLKNKD
+520 YKKINKND
-528 KSYIDNSTK
+528 RSNIDNSTS
-537 GQLDFIEKFRQ
+537 GQLDFIKKFRQ

>member
-1 MSKITM
+1 M

-193 LLNVDP
+193 LLNINP
-199 KESIFIISSKS
+199 EESIFIISSKS

-317 LGCLGVLYNNFHNCE
+317 LGCLGILYNNFHNCE

-424 MIGQTM
+424 MVGQTM
-430 ALMKGKNGAEVEKE
+430 ALMKGKNTMEVKEE
-444 LGNKNKYN
+444 LGDESKYT
-452 NYDILKN
+452 NYEILKN
-459 SKIFKGNKP
+459 SKVFKGNKP
-468 SNTLLFNKLTP
+468 SNTILFNKLTP

-491 KIFVQGSIWN
+491 KIFVQGCIWN

-511 LGKVLSDEV
+511 LGKVLSDEI
-520 YNKLKNKD
+520 YEKIKNKD
-528 KSYIDNSTK
+528 RSEIDNSTK

>member
-1 MSKITM
+1 MSR
-7 SSLNNLSSWK
+7 LNKLFSWK
-17 EIGNHSNKISQ
+17 QIGIHSNKISE
-28 KSLNEIFKED
+28 KSLNEIFKKD

-54 DFSKNHI
+54 DYSKNHI
-61 DNKMMKLFSQLLV
+61 DDKMMKLFSQLLI

-81 IHDLFNGEKI
+81 IHDLFNGVKI

-103 LRGSYTSKTKELYEN
+103 LRGTYTSKTKELYEN
-118 DVKKGLDKLKLFS
+118 DVKKGLEKLKLFS
-131 KKFQNGEL
+131 KKFQNGEI
-139 KGYSGKIIKNVINIG
+139 KGYSGKKIKNVINIG

-161 PKMICEALKY
+161 PKMICEGLKY
-171 YSNRSVNNYFI
+171 YSNRSINNYFI
-182 SNVDPSNLSEV
+182 SNIDPSNLSEV
-193 LLNVDP
+193 LLNIDP
-199 KESIFIISSKS
+199 EESIFIISSKS

-215 TLKNANVC
+215 TLKNANIC
-223 KNWFY
+223 KNWFKDR
-228 NQSKN
+228 SKN
-233 SESLKK
+233 NQSLKK
-239 HFFGVTANTKRAKEF
+239 HFFGVTANTKKAKAF

-279 LPIILKIGFEN
+279 LPIILKIGYEN

-295 NGANEIDNHFREQP
+295 NGANEIDNHFREKP
-309 FNNNIPVV
+309 FDKNIPVV
-317 LGCLGVLYNNFHNCE
+317 LACLGILYNNFHNCE
-332 THAIFPYDDYLKYL
+332 THAIFPYDNYLKYL
-346 PMYLQQ
+346 PIYLQQ

-357 NGKNISKNSSE
+357 NGKNISKDSSE

-374 PIIWGD
+374 PILWGD

-424 MIGQTM
+424 MVGQTM
-430 ALMKGKNGAEVEKE
+430 ALMKGKNILEVEEE
-444 LGNKNKYN
+444 LQNESKYT
-452 NYDILKN
+452 NYEIIKN
-459 SKIFKGNKP
+459 SKVFKGNKP

-491 KIFVQGSIWN
+491 KIFVQGCIWN

-511 LGKVLSDEV
+511 LGKVLSDEI
-520 YNKLKNKD
+520 YKKIKNKD
-528 KSYIDNSTK
+528 RSDIDESTK
-537 GQLDFIEKFRQ
+537 GQLDFIDKFRQ

>member
-1 MSKITM
+1 M

-81 IHDLFNGEKI
+81 INDLFNGEKI

-103 LRGSYTSKTKELYEN
+103 VRGSYTSKTKELYEN

-317 LGCLGVLYNNFHNCE
+317 LGCLGILYNNFHNCE

>member
-1 MSKITM
+1 M

-17 EIGNHSNKISQ
+17 EIGNHSNKISE
-28 KSLNEIFKED
+28 KSLNEIFRED

-81 IHDLFNGEKI
+81 INDLFNGEKI

-317 LGCLGVLYNNFHNCE
+317 LGCLGILYNNFHNCE

>member
-1 MSKITM
+1 M

-233 SESLKK
+233 SESLEK

-317 LGCLGVLYNNFHNCE
+317 LGCLGILYNNFHNCE

-352 ADMES
+352 ADIES

-396 TKKIPCDFIGFVN
+396 TKKIPCDFIGFAN

>member
-1 MSKITM
+1 M
-7 SSLNNLSSWK
+7 SSLNKLSSWID
-17 EIGNHSNKISQ
+17 IGNYSKKISD
-28 KSLNEIFKED
+28 KSLNEMFKED

-47 QEKDLLL
+47 QSKNLLL

-61 DNKMMKLFSQLLV
+61 DDKMMKLFSQLL
-74 DIDLKGK
+74 DEIDLKGK
-81 IHDLFNGEKI
+81 MKDYYNGKKI

-103 LRGSYTSKTKELYEN
+103 LRGSYNSKTKELYYS
-118 DVKKGLDKLKLFS
+118 DVKKGLDKLKSFS
-131 KKFQNGEL
+131 KKFRNGDI
-139 KGYSGKIIKNVINIG
+139 KGYSGKKIKNVINIG

-161 PKMICEALKY
+161 PKMICEALKC
-171 YSNRSVNNYFI
+171 YSNRDIQNYFI

-193 LLNVDP
+193 LQNIDP
-199 KESIFIISSKS
+199 NESIFIISSKS

-215 TLKNANVC
+215 TLKNANIC

-228 NQSKN
+228 NHIKTSKDVKN
-233 SESLKK
+233 

-254 GIEEN
+254 GIDEN

-290 FEMLL
+290 FEKLL
-295 NGANEIDNHFREQP
+295 NGANEIDNHFKNEP
-309 FNNNIPVV
+309 YDKNIPII
-317 LGCLGVLYNNFHNCE
+317 LACLGVLYNNFHNCE
-332 THAIFPYDDYLKYL
+332 THAIFPYDHYLKYL

-357 NGKNISKNSSE
+357 NGKNTSKDSLE
-368 VNYNTG
+368 VKYSTG
-374 PIIWGD
+374 PILWGD

-430 ALMKGKNGAEVEKE
+430 ALMKGKKMEEVEKE
-444 LGNKNKYN
+444 LGSKTKYS
-452 NYDILKN
+452 NYEILKN
-459 SKIFKGNKP
+459 SKVFKGNKP
-468 SNTLLFNKLTP
+468 SNTLLFDKLTP

-491 KIFVQGSIWN
+491 KIFVQGCIWN

-511 LGKVLSDEV
+511 LGKMLSEEV
-520 YNKLKNKD
+520 YKKINKND
-528 KSYIDNSTK
+528 RSNIDNSTS
-537 GQLDFIEKFRQ
+537 GQLDFIKKFRQ

>member
-1 MSKITM
+1 MN
-7 SSLNNLSSWK
+7 SLNKLSSWK
-17 EIGNHSNKISQ
+17 EINNHSKKISK
-28 KSLNEIFKED
+28 KSLNEIFKTD
-38 KDRFNKFSI
+38 IDRFNKFSI
-47 QEKDLLL
+47 QEKNLLL

-61 DNKMMKLFSQLLV
+61 DDKMLKLFSQLLD
-74 DIDLKGK
+74 DINLRDK
-81 IHDLFNGEKI
+81 INDLFNGEKI

-103 LRGSYTSKTKELYEN
+103 LRGSFNSKTKDLYDN
-118 DVKKGLDKLKLFS
+118 NVKKGLKKLKSFS
-131 KKFQNGEL
+131 KKFENGDI
-139 KGYSGKIIKNVINIG
+139 KGYSGKKIKNVINIG

-171 YSNRSVNNYFI
+171 YSDRNIHNYFI

-193 LLNVDP
+193 LLNIDP
-199 KESIFIISSKS
+199 EESIFIISSKS

-215 TLKNANVC
+215 TLKNAKIC

-228 NQSKN
+228 DQSKN
-233 SESLKK
+233 SESIKR
-239 HFFGVTANTKRAKEF
+239 HFFGVTANSKRAMEF
-254 GIEEN
+254 GIDEN
-259 NIFPIWDWVGGR
+259 NIFSIWDWVGGR

-290 FEMLL
+290 FKMLL
-295 NGANEIDNHFREQP
+295 DGANEIDDHFKEKP
-309 FNNNIPVV
+309 FHKNIPVV
-317 LGCLGVLYNNFHNCE
+317 LACLGIMYNNFHNCE

-357 NGKNISKNSSE
+357 NGKYISKDSSE

-374 PIIWGD
+374 PILWGD

-424 MIGQTM
+424 MVGQTM
-430 ALMKGKNGAEVEKE
+430 ALMKGKNLMEVKEE
-444 LGNKNKYN
+444 LGNKSKYT
-452 NYDILKN
+452 NYEILKN
-459 SKIFKGNKP
+459 SKVFKGNKP
-468 SNTLLFNKLTP
+468 SNTLLFDKLTP

-491 KIFVQGSIWN
+491 KIFVQGCIWN

-520 YNKLKNKD
+520 YEKIKNKD
-528 KSYIDNSTK
+528 RSGIDNSTI

>member
-1 MSKITM
+1 M
-7 SSLNNLSSWK
+7 SSLNKLSSWK
-17 EIGNHSNKISQ
+17 EIGNHSNKISE
-28 KSLNEIFKED
+28 KSLNEIFMED

-47 QEKDLLL
+47 LENDLLL

-61 DNKMMKLFSQLLV
+61 DDKMMELFSRLLV

-81 IHDLFNGEKI
+81 IHNLFNGEKI

-103 LRGSYTSKTKELYEN
+103 LRGTYTSKTKELYEN
-118 DVKKGLDKLKLFS
+118 DVKKGLKKLKLFS
-131 KKFQNGEL
+131 KKFQNGEII
-139 KGYSGKIIKNVINIG
+139 GYSGKKIRNVINIG

-161 PKMICEALKY
+161 PKMICEGLKY

-193 LLNVDP
+193 LLNIDP
-199 KESIFIISSKS
+199 EESIFIISSKS

-215 TLKNANVC
+215 TLKNANIC
-223 KNWFY
+223 KNWFKDKSQN
-228 NQSKN
+228 NQ
-233 SESLKK
+233 SLKK
-239 HFFGVTANTKRAKEF
+239 HFYGVTANTKKAKAF

-279 LPIILKIGFEN
+279 LPIILKIGYEN

-295 NGANEIDNHFREQP
+295 NGANEIDNHFREKP
-309 FNNNIPVV
+309 FDKNIPVV
-317 LGCLGVLYNNFHNCE
+317 LACLGILYNNFHNCE

-357 NGKNISKNSSE
+357 NGKNISKDSSE

-374 PIIWGD
+374 PILWGD

-424 MIGQTM
+424 MVGQTM
-430 ALMKGKNGAEVEKE
+430 ALMKGKNILEVKEE
-444 LGNKNKYN
+444 LGDESKYT
-452 NYDILKN
+452 NYEIIKN
-459 SKIFKGNKP
+459 SKVFKGNKP
-468 SNTLLFNKLTP
+468 SNTILFDKLTP

-491 KIFVQGSIWN
+491 KIFVQGCIWN

-511 LGKVLSDEV
+511 LGKVLSDEI
-520 YNKLKNKD
+520 YQKIKNKD
-528 KSYIDNSTK
+528 RSDIDNSTK